1 MVDSLSISGNEEK
14 RSSPSVYI
22 SQSPSLTAGEK
33 KNKKSV
39 ASLSIRRNEEKRSI
53 LSVYTSR
60 SPSLTAGEKQTG
72 TFHTLLGRGASC
84 AASCAVGRAA
94 SHAANHAASGSRSQD
109 SREGALKRGKKIAER
124 FIFQTRRCSLCG
136 CTAVCSGGQAGL
148 ESIQQRSCCQR
159 VAVLVLFC
167 CVEGPSAAV
176 FLSHFSCGSSCV
188 E

>member
-1 MVDSLSISGNEEK
+1 MQMIQMNDSLSISGYEEK

-33 KNKKSV
+33 KNRKIV

-60 SPSLTAGEKQTG
+60 SPSLTAGEKKKG

-109 SREGALKRGKKIAER
+109 SREGALKRG
-124 FIFQTRRCSLCG
+124 
-136 CTAVCSGGQAGL
+136 
-148 ESIQQRSCCQR
+148 
-159 VAVLVLFC
+159 
-167 CVEGPSAAV
+167 
-176 FLSHFSCGSSCV
+176 
-188 E
+188 